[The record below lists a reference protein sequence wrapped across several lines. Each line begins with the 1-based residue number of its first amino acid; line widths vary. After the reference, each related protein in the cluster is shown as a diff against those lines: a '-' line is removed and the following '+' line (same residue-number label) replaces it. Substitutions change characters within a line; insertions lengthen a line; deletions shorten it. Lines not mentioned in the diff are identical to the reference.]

1 MYEKSK
7 PAKSKTPRKITEH
20 SLRNVALHYLQ
31 RYASSKENLKRVL
44 KRRVMRSAQFHVDLD
59 TEEASQWIESL
70 VEQLAQTGLVDDRTY
85 AEGRVRALFRRGV
98 SPNGISQRLNQK
110 GVDAALIQEV
120 IAELYRETSDPN
132 LMAAIKLVKRRRLGP
147 YRLPE
152 KREERRDKDLAA
164 VARAGFDFQTAR
176 KVIYAQSTEEL
187 DEMVSSD

>member
-1 MYEKSK
+1 MFEKSK
-7 PAKSKTPRKITEH
+7 SSKSKTPRKITES
-20 SLRNVALHYLQ
+20 SLRNIALYYLQ
-31 RYASSKENLKRVL
+31 RYASSQANLKQVL
-44 KRRVMRSAQFHVDLD
+44 KRRVMRSAQFHDDLD
-59 TEEASQWIESL
+59 TQAASEWIESL
-70 VEQLAQTGLVDDRTY
+70 VEQLAKSGMVDDRTY
-85 AEGRVRALFRRGV
+85 AEGRMRALFRCGV
-98 SPNGISQRLNQK
+98 SPKGIAQRLNQK
-110 GVDAALIQEV
+110 GVDATLIQEV